1 MAFLRT
7 SFTRRSLAVL
17 AATALLAGTASAAGY
32 PERPVTIVVAFAPGG
47 NVDATARAIGPA
59 LSKALGQ
66 PVVID
71 NRAGGGGTIGST
83 LVARAKP
90 DGYTLMVGSTA
101 TNATAPAMLKAAA
114 YDPVKSFTAIG
125 GISTTPSVVVVAP
138 KTTARTYQQ
147 LVEQSRAQPQG
158 FSMGSPGTG
167 SLNHL
172 TTELLKQKTGLNATH
187 IPYKGAGPALSD
199 LLGSQLD
206 AMVDQLS
213 SSAPFIKDGRLRA
226 IAQTG
231 AQRSPVLPDV
241 PTLREQGVEGVDVAV
256 YTGLFAPVGLPRDVE
271 QKLVKA
277 LGEALQDA
285 DVQQRLAAQG
295 SERIAMDQP
304 AFARYVA
311 DEARRWS
318 EVIRTA
324 GIAQD

>member
-7 SFTRRSLAVL
+7 SFTRRSLTVL
-17 AATALLAGTASAAGY
+17 AATALLAGAANAQSY
-32 PERPVTIVVAFAPGG
+32 PDRPVTIVVAFAPGG

-101 TNATAPAMLKAAA
+101 TNATAPAMIKTAA
-114 YDPVKSFTAIG
+114 YDPVKSFTVIG

-241 PTLREQGVEGVDVAV
+241 PTLAEAGVQGAEV
-256 YTGLFAPVGLPRDVE
+256 YSWQGLAAPKGLPPD
-271 QKLVKA
+271 VKA
-277 LGEALQDA
+277 KLGQAAVDA
-285 DVQQRLAAQG
+285 IRDPAIAKRFTDQG
-295 SERIAMDQP
+295 LEIVGSTP
-304 AFARYVA
+304 AEFTAFQAR
-311 DEARRWS
+311 ENTRWKNL
-318 EVIRTA
+318 IQTRKIT
-324 GIAQD
+324 ID